1 MKQDVL
7 VSRGGGKED
16 RFLSYSRCHS
26 KCSSAWLAATIT
38 LAFAVSALA
47 NKTHPAVVAAV
58 KVGEKPNGLAV
69 TPDGSEVYVA
79 NSGSNTVSVISSP
92 SNSVVGTIA
101 VGTTP
106 AFVAITP
113 NGSTAF
119 VSNNG
124 DDTVSEIAIA
134 TKTVVHTF
142 AAGKSPLGLAVTPD
156 GTQLWVCDDAGA
168 VSVIDIATRA
178 IVKTIKIPVG
188 QRPVQIV
195 FSSTAHKSDAFVLNQ
210 GDLAPT
216 GTQVQGYVTKIG
228 VAEYGI
234 RREITFT
241 QDNTAPLGI
250 VVSEKNPEKLYVSC
264 LGSEKEIVWI
274 QYGFAKALQIFFPP
288 RSNPHGYLAGVAGG
302 GEHFGDRYLFMA
314 DYGGNK
320 LIRKREHLGL
330 RASNH
335 GVWLGKGNKPLYVAV
350 SPVLDGPFV
359 KYIYTTNPTSG
370 TVSVINNE
378 NIPD

>member
-1 MKQDVL
+1 MVKDGPI
-7 VSRGGGKED
+7 SKGCGKKKCS
-16 RFLSYSRCHS
+16 LSYLPRTS
-26 KCSSAWLAATIT
+26 KCSSALLTAALIVVS
-38 LAFAVSALA
+38 AVSALA
-47 NKTHPAVVAAV
+47 HNPDPALVATI
-58 KVGEKPNGLAV
+58 KVGEEPNGLAV

-79 NSGSNTVSVISSP
+79 NSGSNTVSVISSTTLGM
-92 SNSVVGTIA
+92 VGTIA
-101 VGTTP
+101 VGTKP
-106 AFVAITP
+106 MFVAITP
-113 NGSTAF
+113 DSTTAF
-119 VSNNG
+119 VSNTG
-124 DDTVSEIAIA
+124 DDTVSEISIA
-134 TKTVVHTF
+134 NKAVTHTL
-142 AAGKSPLGLAVTPD
+142 AVGKSPLGLAVTPD
-156 GTQLWVCDDAGA
+156 GTQLWVCDDAG
-168 VSVIDIATRA
+168 VSVVDIAARA
-178 IVKTIKIPVG
+178 IIKTIKIPVG

-241 QDNTAPLGI
+241 QDNTVPLGL
-250 VVSEKNPEKLYVSC
+250 VVSQKNPEDLFVSC

-274 QYGFAKALQIFFPP
+274 QYGFAQVLRIFSPP

-320 LIRKREHLGL
+320 LIRRREHLGL

-335 GVWLGKGNKPLYVAV
+335 GYG
-350 SPVLDGPFV
+350 
-359 KYIYTTNPTSG
+359 
-370 TVSVINNE
+370 
-378 NIPD
+378 